1 MTNLATTS
9 TSYLFAVDPKEAVS
23 ITEKVIAENGNLIK
37 LSEVERKIYYLALCD
52 RYGLDPFTNPFDY
65 MKQTKWNKRTQEN
78 EIIGWTLYPNKKA
91 AEAFGMKHNLNCRI
105 VDRSVEDGCA
115 IVVVE
120 ISNGSRV
127 VQEVGAVEV
136 TDRLGRADALKKA
149 ITQAR
154 RRGLLAFC
162 GFSEPDTEVKGIAAE
177 ALDPPMDVME
187 LGTAAIAEPEAIDRA
202 SIYAEIEASMKRL
215 SWRKKDAVNCLNARY
230 QKSTRDDLKDFEL
243 IDFNNYLKDLCDRK
257 DEEEAHTQLDP
268 EVVADFVA
276 TFQGEEG
283 AA

>member
-65 MKQTKWNKRTQEN
+65 MKQTKWNKKTGEN

-91 AEAFGMKHNLNCRI
+91 AEAFGMKHNLNVRI
-105 VDRSVEDGCA
+105 VDKSVEDGCA

-120 ISNGSRV
+120 VSNGSRV

-162 GFSEPDTEVKGIAAE
+162 GFSEPDTEVRGIAAE
-177 ALDPPMDVME
+177 AFDPPMDVME
-187 LGTAAIAEPEAIDRA
+187 LGTAAIADVEAIDRTP
-202 SIYAEIEASMKRL
+202 IYETIAASMKRL
-215 SWRKKDAVNCLNARY
+215 GWTKKKASGCLVERY
-230 QKSTRDDLKDFEL
+230 QKATRDELKDFEL
-243 IDFNNYLKDLCDRK
+243 KDFNNYLLDLCDRK
-257 DEEEAHTQLDP
+257 DEEEAHTALNP
-268 EVVADFVA
+268 EVVQSFME
-276 TFQGEEG
+276 TFRPEG
-283 AA
+283 DIA